1 MPQVRALLQHGGA
14 QAGELNACADPTA
27 VAASATDAERHSEWA
42 QAQETV
48 QSEVEQKLRQLEAL
62 REPEVVQ
69 KQLKLAQGRTLHV
82 ELVQCSCNISW
93 AMPCTAVRWW
103 RRPTWWL
110 YLGARGHLR
119 TVARAAHRRE
129 GCRCLW
135 SLTA

>member
-69 KQLKLAQGRTLHV
+69 KQLKLAQGRTLHA
-82 ELVQCSCNISW
+82 ELAQCSCNIKDVG
-93 AMPCTAVRWW
+93 TA
-103 RRPTWWL
+103 
-110 YLGARGHLR
+110 LGVVVGFLSVMDCKRDALGR
-119 TVARAAHRRE
+119 
-129 GCRCLW
+129 
-135 SLTA
+135 S